1 MRTEMEHI
9 LTLGPLSL
17 ESIDAIIKGNKR
29 IVLGED
35 CIERVNENRA
45 YLESKIAKDEKTVYG
60 INTGFGSL
68 CNTIIPQKELEDLQ
82 RNLVLSHSCGT
93 GPTIPNHIARI
104 VLLLK
109 IKNLSLGCSGVRV
122 SLIERLIEMYNEDV
136 IPELFEMGSLG
147 ASGDLAPLAHLA
159 ATLLGEGSVFHK
171 GEKIS
176 AKEALKV
183 LGQEPFVLGAKEG
196 LALLNGTQFSTGY
209 ALYEVLEANRL
220 LSLANHTAAMSM
232 DAFMCSKDP
241 LDEDIHRVRNQEG
254 QIAVASQIRMLL
266 ADSELAG
273 DAKYSVQDPYS
284 FRCVPQ
290 VHGASYDAIKYASQI
305 VQREINAVTDNPNIF
320 DKEDKI
326 LSGGNFHAQPIALA
340 LDFLAIALSELGS
353 ISERRTYI
361 FLGANRELPP
371 FLINDAG
378 LNSGMMIL
386 QYTAASIASQNK
398 QLCTPASIDSI
409 ISCNGQEDHVS
420 MAANAGT
427 KCYRVVQNLKSLIA
441 IELIL
446 AAQAKDYREG
456 KKSNLKIEKM
466 HSDFRKVVPFI
477 EVDMFSKDLIVG
489 AESFVEQWNE

>member
-1 MRTEMEHI
+1 MKTETEHI
-9 LTLGPLSL
+9 LTLRPLSL
-17 ESIDAIIKGNKR
+17 HEINEVIKENKIIS
-29 IVLGED
+29 LGED
-35 CIERVNENRA
+35 CRNRVNENRA
-45 YLESKIAKDEKTVYG
+45 YLESKIAQDDKTVYG

-68 CNTIIPQKELEDLQ
+68 CNTIIPQKGLEELQ

-93 GPTIPNHIARI
+93 GPTIPNHIAKI

-122 SLIERLIEMYNEDV
+122 SLIERLIEMYNRDM

-159 ATLLGEGSVFHK
+159 ATLLGEGNVIFGGK
-171 GEKIS
+171 KIS
-176 AKEALKV
+176 AKEGLKI
-183 LGQEPFVLGAKEG
+183 LGQEPFILGAKEG

-209 ALYEVLEANRL
+209 ALYGVLEANRL
-220 LSLANHTAAMSM
+220 LSLANHTAALSM
-232 DAFMCSKDP
+232 DAFMCSLDP

-254 QIAVASQIRMLL
+254 QMAVAQQIRILL
-266 ADSELAG
+266 KETQLAG
-273 DAKYSVQDPYS
+273 HGKYSVQDPYS

-290 VHGASYDAIKYASQI
+290 VHGASHDAIKYASNI
-305 VQREINAVTDNPNIF
+305 IEREINAVTDNPNIF
-320 DKEDKI
+320 DREDKI

-371 FLINDAG
+371 FLINNAG
-378 LNSGMMIL
+378 INSGMMIL

-446 AAQAKDYREG
+446 AAQAKDFRLG
-456 KKSNLKIEKM
+456 KKSGSKIENL
-466 HSDFRKVVPFI
+466 HNDFRRNVPFL
-477 EVDMFSKDLIVG
+477 ETDMYSKDLIVG
-489 AESFVEQWNE
+489 AELFVEQWNE

>member
-1 MRTEMEHI
+1 MNHNSQHI
-9 LTLGPLSL
+9 LTLEPLTL
-17 ESIDAIIKGNKR
+17 AQIGEIINSNQQIALDEECR
-29 IVLGED
+29 N
-35 CIERVNENRA
+35 RVKVNRD
-45 YLESKIAKDEKTVYG
+45 YLEAKISQDNMTIYG

-68 CNTIIPQKELEDLQ
+68 CDTIIPQKGLEDLQ

-93 GPTIPNHIARI
+93 GPAIPLHIAKI

-122 SLIERLIEMYNEDV
+122 SLLERLIKMYNADM

-159 ATLLGEGSVFHK
+159 ATMLGEGYVYHS
-171 GEKIS
+171 GERIS
-176 AKEALKV
+176 A
-183 LGQEPFVLGAKEG
+183 QEGLDRLCESQFVLGPKEG
-196 LALLNGTQFSTGY
+196 LALLNGTQFSTAY
-209 ALYEVLEANRL
+209 ALHGVLEANRL

-232 DAFMCSKDP
+232 DAFMCSLDP
-241 LDEDIHRVRNQEG
+241 LDANIHRVRNQTG
-254 QIAVASQIRMLL
+254 QINVAEQIRGLL
-266 ADSELAG
+266 EDTQLAG
-273 DAKYSVQDPYS
+273 QGKYSVQDPYS

-290 VHGASYDAIKYASQI
+290 VHGASYDAIAYASNI
-305 VQREINAVTDNPNIF
+305 VEREVNAVTDNPNIF

-353 ISERRTYI
+353 ISERRTYV

-371 FLINDAG
+371 FLIDDAG

-398 QLCTPASIDSI
+398 QLCTPASVDSI

-427 KCYRVVQNLKSLIA
+427 KCYRVVQNLKSLIS

-446 AAQAKDYREG
+446 AAQAKDFREG
-456 KKSNLKIEKM
+456 KLSGSVIQSMHESFRLK
-466 HSDFRKVVPFI
+466 VPFMKT
-477 EVDMFSKDLIVG
+477 DMYCKDLIVS
-489 AESFVEQWNE
+489 AESYVDQWHA

>member
-1 MRTEMEHI
+1 MNHHTQHK
-9 LTLGPLSL
+9 LTLKPWTLTQISTIINDNQQIILGDDSKARVEENRLYL
-17 ESIDAIIKGNKR
+17 EDKIAQGNK
-29 IVLGED
+29 V
-35 CIERVNENRA
+35 
-45 YLESKIAKDEKTVYG
+45 VYG

-68 CNTIIPQKELEDLQ
+68 CDTIIPQKELELLQ

-93 GPTIPNHIARI
+93 GPAIPQHIAKI

-122 SLIERLIEMYNEDV
+122 SLIERLIEMYNADM

-159 ATLLGEGSVFHK
+159 ATMLGEGFLYHK
-171 GEKIS
+171 DEKIS
-176 AKEALKV
+176 AQTGLDR
-183 LGQEPFVLGAKEG
+183 LGVAQFVLGAKEG

-209 ALYEVLEANRL
+209 ALYGVLEANRL

-232 DAFMCSKDP
+232 DAFMCSLDP
-241 LDEDIHRVRNQEG
+241 LDGDIHRVRNQIG
-254 QIAVASQIRMLL
+254 QINVAAEITKLL
-266 ADSELAG
+266 EGTQLAG
-273 DAKYSVQDPYS
+273 QGKYSVQDPYS

-290 VHGASYDAIKYASQI
+290 VHGASHDAIAYASDI
-305 VQREINAVTDNPNIF
+305 VEREINAVTDNPNVF

-353 ISERRTYI
+353 ISERRTYVL
-361 FLGANRELPP
+361 LGASRELPA
-371 FLINDAG
+371 FLIEDAG

-398 QLCTPASIDSI
+398 QLCTPASVDSI

-427 KCYRVVQNLKSLIA
+427 KCYRVVQNLRSLIA

-446 AAQAKDYREG
+446 AAQAKDFRIG
-456 KKSNLKIEKM
+456 KKSGSTIENM
-466 HSDFRKVVPFI
+466 HASFRSTVPFI
-477 EVDMFSKDLIVG
+477 KSDMYSKDLIVG
-489 AESFVEQWNE
+489 AEAFVEQWNA

>member
-1 MRTEMEHI
+1 MQHI
-9 LTLGPLSL
+9 LTLEPLTL
-17 ESIDAIIKGNKR
+17 VDIERIIYDKKKL
-29 IVLGED
+29 VLGQD
-35 CIERVNENRA
+35 CQGQIETNRA
-45 YLESKIAKDEKTVYG
+45 YLEDKISNDDKVVYG

-68 CNTIIPQKELEDLQ
+68 CDTIIPQKELERLQ

-93 GPTIPNHIARI
+93 GPSIPQVIARI

-109 IKNLSLGCSGVRV
+109 IKNLSLGYSGVRLV
-122 SLIERLIEMYNEDV
+122 LVDRLIDMYNADM

-159 ATLLGEGSVFHK
+159 ATMLGEGHVFHK
-171 GEKIS
+171 GERIT
-176 AKEALKV
+176 AREGLER
-183 LGQEPFVLGAKEG
+183 LGLTSFVLGAKEG
-196 LALLNGTQFSTGY
+196 LALLNGTQFSTAY
-209 ALYEVLEANRL
+209 ALYEVIEANRL
-220 LSLANHTAAMSM
+220 LSLANHTAALAM
-232 DAFMCSKDP
+232 DAFMCSVDP
-241 LDEDIHRVRNQEG
+241 LDANIHKVRNQRG
-254 QIAVASQIRMLL
+254 QIEVAAQIRDLL
-266 ADSELAG
+266 KDTELAG
-273 DAKYSVQDPYS
+273 HGKYSVQDPYS

-290 VHGASYDAIKYASQI
+290 VHGASYDAIAYASDI
-305 VQREINAVTDNPNIF
+305 VEREINAVTDNPNVF

-353 ISERRTYI
+353 ISERRTYV

-371 FLINDAG
+371 FLIADAG
-378 LNSGMMIL
+378 INSGMMIL

-398 QLCTPASIDSI
+398 QLCTPASIDTI

-446 AAQAKDYREG
+446 ACQAKE
-456 KKSNLKIEKM
+456 
-466 HSDFRKVVPFI
+466 FRKGMKSGNVIEHMYQSFRLTVPFI
-477 EVDMFSKDLIVG
+477 TSDIFSRDLIIK
-489 AESFVEQWNE
+489 AEAFVETWNE

>member
-1 MRTEMEHI
+1 MNIETEHI
-9 LTLGPLSL
+9 LTLEPLSL
-17 ESIDAIIKGNKR
+17 AKINAIIKEKKR
-29 IVLGED
+29 IFLGPD
-35 CIERVNENRA
+35 CIERVKENRA
-45 YLESKIAKDEKTVYG
+45 YLEAKIAQDDKTVYG

-68 CNTIIPQKELEDLQ
+68 CNTIIPEKGLEDLQ

-93 GPTIPNHIARI
+93 GPAIPTHIAKI

-122 SLIERLIEMYNEDV
+122 ALIQRLIGMYNADM

-159 ATLLGEGSVFHK
+159 ATLLGEGYVIYK
-171 GEKIS
+171 GNKIS
-176 AKEALKV
+176 AKEGLEI
-183 LGQEPFVLGAKEG
+183 LEEEPFVLGAKEG

-209 ALYEVLEANRL
+209 ALYSVLEANRL
-220 LSLANHTAAMSM
+220 LSLSNHTAAMSM
-232 DAFMCSKDP
+232 DAFMCSIDP
-241 LDEDIHRVRNQEG
+241 LDEDIHKVRNQKG
-254 QIAVASQIRMLL
+254 QIEVASLIRSLL
-266 ADSELAG
+266 KDTELAG
-273 DAKYSVQDPYS
+273 HGEYSVQDPYS

-290 VHGASYDAIKYASQI
+290 VHGASHDAITYVSDI
-305 VQREINAVTDNPNIF
+305 VEREINAVTDNPNIF
-320 DKEDKI
+320 DREDKI

-340 LDFLAIALSELGS
+340 LDFLAIALAELGS

-371 FLINDAG
+371 FLINNAG

-446 AAQAKDYREG
+446 AAQAKDFRKG
-456 KKSNLKIEKM
+456 KLSGSKIQKM
-466 HSDFRKVVPFI
+466 HAAFRVSVPYIDSDI
-477 EVDMFSKDLIVG
+477 YSKDLIVG
-489 AESFVEQWNE
+489 AEAFVAQWNE

>member
-1 MRTEMEHI
+1 MNQNLQHI
-9 LTLGPLSL
+9 LTLEPLTLAQIGKIVS
-17 ESIDAIIKGNKR
+17 SNNK
-29 IVLGED
+29 IVLGQD
-35 CIERVNENRA
+35 CIDRVTVNRN
-45 YLESKIAKDEKTVYG
+45 YLEAKISQDNKTIYG

-68 CNTIIPQKELEDLQ
+68 CDTIIPQQGLEELQ

-93 GPTIPNHIARI
+93 GPAIPQLIAKI

-109 IKNLSLGCSGVRV
+109 IKNLSLGCSGVRI
-122 SLIERLIEMYNEDV
+122 SLVERLVNMYNEDM

-159 ATLLGEGSVFHK
+159 ATMLGEGYVNHK
-171 GEKIS
+171 GNKIS
-176 AKEALKV
+176 AKEALEI
-183 LGQEPFVLGAKEG
+183 LGEEPFILGAKEG
-196 LALLNGTQFSTGY
+196 LALLNGTQFSTAY
-209 ALYEVLEANRL
+209 ALYSVLEANRL

-232 DAFMCSKDP
+232 DAFMCSLDP
-241 LDEDIHRVRNQEG
+241 LDEDIHRVRNQRG
-254 QIAVASQIRMLL
+254 QIAVAAEIRGLLVGSQ
-266 ADSELAG
+266 LAG
-273 DAKYSVQDPYS
+273 HGRYSVQDPYS

-290 VHGASYDAIKYASQI
+290 VHGASHDAIAYASDI
-305 VQREINAVTDNPNIF
+305 VEREINAVTDNPNIF
-320 DKEDKI
+320 DREDKI

-353 ISERRTYI
+353 ISERRTYV
-361 FLGANRELPP
+361 FLGANRELPS
-371 FLINDAG
+371 FLIADAG

-398 QLCTPASIDSI
+398 QLCTPASVDSI

-446 AAQAKDYREG
+446 SAQAKD
-456 KKSNLKIEKM
+456 
-466 HSDFRKVVPFI
+466 FRKGVTSGSVVESMHASFRSTVPFI
-477 EVDMFSKDLIVG
+477 KSDMYSKDLIVG
-489 AESFVEQWNE
+489 AEAFVEKWNA

>member
-1 MRTEMEHI
+1 MEIEHI
-9 LTLGPLSL
+9 LTLAPLSL
-17 ESIDAIIKGNKR
+17 ANINEVIRENKK
-29 IVLGED
+29 IVLGQD
-35 CIERVNENRA
+35 CKDRVSENRA
-45 YLESKIAKDEKTVYG
+45 YLESKISQGDKTIYG

-68 CNTIIPQKELEDLQ
+68 CNTVIPSKGLEDLQ

-93 GPTIPNHIARI
+93 GPAIPNHIAKI

-122 SLIERLIEMYNEDV
+122 VLIERLIDMYNADM

-159 ATLLGEGSVFHK
+159 ATLLGEGFVMHK
-171 GEKIS
+171 GNRIS
-176 AKEALKV
+176 AKESLES
-183 LGQEPFVLGAKEG
+183 LGENPFVLGAKEG
-196 LALLNGTQFSTGY
+196 LALLNGTQFSTAY
-209 ALYEVLEANRL
+209 ALHGVIEANRL

-232 DAFMCSKDP
+232 DAFMCSIDP

-254 QIAVASQIRMLL
+254 QIAVARQIKLL
-266 ADSELAG
+266 LKDTELAG
-273 DAKYSVQDPYS
+273 HGKYSVQDPYS

-290 VHGASYDAIKYASQI
+290 VHGASHDAIKYASNI
-305 VQREINAVTDNPNIF
+305 VEREINAVTDNPNIF

-326 LSGGNFHAQPIALA
+326 LSGGNFHAQPIALT
-340 LDFLAIALSELGS
+340 LDFLAIALAEMGS
-353 ISERRTYI
+353 ISERRTYV

-371 FLINDAG
+371 FLISDAG
-378 LNSGMMIL
+378 INSGMMIL

-446 AAQAKDYREG
+446 AAQAKDFREG
-456 KKSNLKIEKM
+456 KVSGSEIENM
-466 HSDFRKVVPFI
+466 HAAFRANVPFI
-477 EVDMFSKDLIVG
+477 ESDMYSKDLIIG
-489 AESFVEQWNE
+489 AEYFVEHWNE